1 VLRNASRFK
10 FTKKFTVF
18 QFFNL
23 SKFKKTIYNKKH
35 ECFRVNQ
42 NVRPKW
48 KNFPFSSCMNRWN
61 FFQSARVQADS
72 EFIQSAQLQDGARCG
87 HRPLQ
92 QARMFFIKTHF
103 EAQQSAKFR
112 KFRVSFENF

>member
-1 VLRNASRFK
+1 MNV
-10 FTKKFTVF
+10 
-18 QFFNL
+18 
-23 SKFKKTIYNKKH
+23 
-35 ECFRVNQ
+35 FRVNQ

-112 KFRVSFENF
+112 KFRVSFENFGFLLKIFGAKKLIFNT